1 MFQNL
6 KLISRERKQGKKL
19 ETVKTWRLCQLTCC
33 WCIYAELLSCLWHL
47 LARQADFLHRKAK
60 VNEDTVVKCFSQ
72 RMRAGCALTDP
83 LRASMNYSNLRV
95 TQRLKLIYSP
105 CKNHR
110 CGFQACIYLY
120 LHYANVF
127 LARPETNIFALFFLI
142 VMFELRIIAL
152 SLLMHNMQT

>member
-1 MFQNL
+1 
-6 KLISRERKQGKKL
+6 
-19 ETVKTWRLCQLTCC
+19 
-33 WCIYAELLSCLWHL
+33 
-47 LARQADFLHRKAK
+47 
-60 VNEDTVVKCFSQ
+60 
-72 RMRAGCALTDP
+72 MRAGCALTDP

-152 SLLMHNMQT
+152 SLLMHNMQA